1 MDENTTDTRAA
12 IELQKLKLEVQRLEL
27 EVANTTRMRR
37 FELLLRLLPTVTIL
51 VTVLGFA
58 FSVWQYRVQQVR
70 NRESA
75 ERQAVKDTAERA
87 ETARKEA
94 ETAQREFMK
103 PLLEKQQQLYF
114 EAAEAAA
121 TIATTTDAAE
131 RRKAEARFWVL
142 YQGPMVMVE
151 TTDVSGAMKAFGRCL
166 DGTEK
171 CSGGEIRDRSLKL
184 ASTLENSL
192 LKTWNKSPH
201 DFAAGQFDYR

>member
-70 NRESA
+70 NRDSA

-87 ETARKEA
+87 ETGRKEA

-103 PLLEKQQQLYF
+103 PLLEKQQLYF
-114 EAAEAAA
+114 EAAETAAI
-121 TIATTTDAAE
+121 IATATDGAE

-166 DGTEK
+166 DGTEP
-171 CSGGEIRDRSLKL
+171 CLGGEIRNRSLKL

>member
-1 MDENTTDTRAA
+1 MDENAADTRSA

-27 EVANTTRMRR
+27 EVWNTRRLRR

-70 NRESA
+70 NRESS

-87 ETARKEA
+87 ERARKEE

-103 PLLEKQQQLYF
+103 PLLEKQLQSYF

-121 TIATTTDAAE
+121 TIATATDPAE

-142 YQGPMVMVE
+142 YQGPLVMVE
-151 TTDVSGAMKAFGRCL
+151 TTDVSGAMKAFGFCL

-171 CSGGEIRDRSLKL
+171 CDGAEIRKRSLKL

-192 LKTWNKSPH
+192 LRTWNKSPH
-201 DFAAGQFDYR
+201 DFTSGQFDYR